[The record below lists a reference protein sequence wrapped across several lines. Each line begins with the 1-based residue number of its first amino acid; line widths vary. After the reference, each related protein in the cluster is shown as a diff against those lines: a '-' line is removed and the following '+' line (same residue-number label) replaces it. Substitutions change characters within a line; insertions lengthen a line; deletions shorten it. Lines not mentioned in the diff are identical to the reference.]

1 MTKLISAVILFVFTI
16 CIIQLQLSLP
26 KVLATDQTVVKSETK
41 VIAQFGLG
49 KNQNTTIDS
58 NRNSIEASR
67 DLTEQCDAAIVT
79 GIKTV
84 NENYVTKLRL
94 LENQFQIKGDL
105 DGVLAVQR
113 EINRFKTLGLILG
126 EHVVH
131 FPEELKQAQIN
142 QILIFKDAVDT
153 IIDNVIGDLQ
163 SKKKRLTTEGNI
175 QQAIETQRAIKLIE
189 STHRGN
195 TLGTNLNVSASNSE
209 VSLNVMITAKREI
222 LGKWEAENT
231 SGWKGVIE
239 FFQDGRVSVD
249 KSFYLKQTWS
259 LTDKGILIK
268 YNSSSDNFD
277 LYYYPILKEKIIGKR
292 FSVRWG
298 KSELTARRI
307 E

>member
-1 MTKLISAVILFVFTI
+1 MTKFIGAVICFFLVI
-16 CIIQLQLSLP
+16 YIIRLQLAPP
-26 KVLATDQTVVKSETK
+26 KVLATDQTAVKSETK
-41 VIAQFGLG
+41 EIAQFGLE
-49 KNQNTTIDS
+49 KTQNTNIAT
-58 NRNSIEASR
+58 NRNSIEASK
-67 DLTEQCDAAIVT
+67 DVTEQCDAAIVA

-113 EINRFKTLGLILG
+113 EVNRFQTLGLMLG
-126 EHVVH
+126 EHVVSS
-131 FPEELKQAQIN
+131 PEELKQAQIN
-142 QILIFKDAVDT
+142 QILIRKDAINT

-163 SKKKRLTTEGNI
+163 SKKKRLTTEGKI
-175 QQAIETQRAIKLIE
+175 QEAVETQRVIKLIE

-195 TLGTNLNVSASNSE
+195 TLITNTDVSASSSE

-249 KSFYLKQTWS
+249 KSFNLKQTWN
-259 LTDKGILIK
+259 LTDKGIIIK
-268 YNSSSDNFD
+268 YSGSSDNFD
-277 LYYYPILKEKIIGKR
+277 LYYYPIQKEKIIGKR

>member
-1 MTKLISAVILFVFTI
+1 MTKFIGCVIRFVLVVY
-16 CIIQLQLSLP
+16 IIQLQLALP
-26 KVLATDQTVVKSETK
+26 KVLATDQTIVIPETK
-41 VIAQFGLG
+41 ETAQFGLG
-49 KNQNTTIDS
+49 KNQNTTIAT
-58 NRNSIEASR
+58 NRNRIEASR
-67 DLTEQCDAAIVT
+67 DVTEQCDAAIVA

-84 NENYVTKLRL
+84 NENYLTKLRL
-94 LENQFQIKGDL
+94 VENQFQIKGDL

-113 EINRFKTLGLILG
+113 EVKRFKTLGLILG
-126 EHVVH
+126 EHVVSS
-131 FPEELKQAQIN
+131 PDELKQAQIN
-142 QILIFKDAVDT
+142 QILIRKDAIDT
-153 IIDNVIGDLQ
+153 IIDNVIADLQ

-175 QQAIETQRAIKLIE
+175 QEAIETQRAIKLIE

-195 TLGTNLNVSASNSE
+195 AVITNPDVSTISSE

-249 KSFYLKQTWS
+249 ESFNLKQTWN

-268 YNSSSDNFD
+268 YSGSSDNFD
-277 LYYYPILKEKIIGKR
+277 LYFYPIRKEKIIGKR